1 MLSVL
6 CSAAM
11 LCGAPMSAE
20 AHELQLYCSNHN
32 VWLRAEPS
40 ATTESER
47 ICIIPEGTVIS
58 VSEEYFGWGKTV
70 CTIDGQTYTGWTA
83 LYLYSP
89 ISIEEMQPVS
99 DDLVY
104 SEYGVSGSRTA
115 LYQYLV
121 NTMGFSAENALDL
134 FRRLD
139 EVNASAATATSY
151 PAGVESS
158 DVKKQVYDFLTD
170 HLGFNR
176 AAACA
181 VMANIEAESGFRA
194 YRESTNTNGLTSI
207 GLFQWNGPRCEAF
220 KAYCNANV
228 LEYGSVDAQLA
239 FLEYEL
245 NSSYTASYQDMLNC
259 EDSADGAYKAAYDW
273 ASNFEVCA
281 RYLRQSRADAAY
293 QLYMS

>member
-47 ICIIPEGTVIS
+47 ICIIPDGTVIS

-121 NTMGFSAENALDL
+121 NTMGFSAQNALDL

-139 EVNASAATATSY
+139 
-151 PAGVESS
+151 
-158 DVKKQVYDFLTD
+158 QVPGGDQ
-170 HLGFNR
+170 R
-176 AAACA
+176 ALAFQAHDAPVQCC
-181 VMANIEAESGFRA
+181 GRGP
-194 YRESTNTNGLTSI
+194 GLTAPARFFGGFFGFHGFALHFLPDS
-207 GLFQWNGPRCEAF
+207 L
-220 KAYCNANV
+220 Y
-228 LEYGSVDAQLA
+228 
-239 FLEYEL
+239 FLERF
-245 NSSYTASYQDMLNC
+245 
-259 EDSADGAYKAAYDW
+259 
-273 ASNFEVCA
+273 NF
-281 RYLRQSRADAAY
+281 QFFIP
-293 QLYMS
+293 